1 MEFVD
6 EPEAIC
12 SVVAVNMF
20 RAWYMPFY
28 GHGVIHGD
36 PYLGNYSVRPDYS
49 VNLMDF
55 GCRRIFKPKFVSGII
70 NLYRAFR
77 DGDEALA
84 VHGYESLGFEGLDR
98 EVIDILNLWARFVYA
113 PLMED
118 RIQPIQETGGSHYGA
133 EVTPKVR
140 REQHRVGDVTSP
152 REVVLI
158 DRTAIGL
165 DSVSIHLKVRTAV
178 P

>member
-1 MEFVD
+1 
-6 EPEAIC
+6 
-12 SVVAVNMF
+12 MF

-28 GHGVIHGD
+28 GHSVIHGD

-49 VNLMDF
+49 INLMDF
-55 GCRRIFKPKFVSGII
+55 VCRRIFKPKFVSGII

-77 DGDEALA
+77 GGDEALA

-98 EVIDILNLWARFVYA
+98 EVIDSLNLWAHFVYA